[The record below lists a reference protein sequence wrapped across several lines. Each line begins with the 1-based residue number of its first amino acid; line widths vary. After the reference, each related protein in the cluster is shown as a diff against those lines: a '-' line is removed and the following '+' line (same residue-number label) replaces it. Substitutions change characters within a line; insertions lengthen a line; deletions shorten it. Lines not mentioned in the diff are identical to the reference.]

1 MTVVVKRGGGYVAAI
16 PQAVAAVRQIS
27 IGGGHDGFVSLLGD
41 RPTWATYDTLWRT
54 QPSIRT
60 VVGFKARNIA
70 QLVLKMYDRTDAT
83 TMVEVYDDPIA
94 AALREPAWDTTAYNF
109 MYAMVSDYNIYDRA
123 MAYKHFDQYGDM
135 QLVRIPPQFYNVE
148 GDLHAPQR
156 FAFTNTGGQAWYM
169 EPEEVVFISG
179 YSPTS
184 FYEGVSP
191 IESLRQII
199 DEEMA
204 AAKYRTGFYKN
215 GARLEHVITR
225 PVDAPVMDPVAKD
238 RFWQRW
244 NAQQNGPNN
253 AGKTALLEEG
263 MTLVPISTTAKE
275 AQYVEARKMSF
286 EEVARAY
293 YVNPM
298 MVGVMPSSGSSY
310 ADRTAIHREMYQD
323 TLGPDLEMY
332 AQEFTRQL
340 LPFRGTR
347 RLAFDIAAK
356 LEGSFVEQNAA
367 RQQACGGPWKTVNE
381 VRADAGLERIDG
393 GDELITPSNVV
404 RGGGDQA
411 NPQDTSPTGAP
422 STDESDV
429 YGDNGPV
436 AG

>member
-1 MTVVVKRGGGYVAAI
+1 MTVVMRRSGQYASALPASSGNTRTVT
-16 PQAVAAVRQIS
+16 
-27 IGGGHDGFVSLLGD
+27 IGGGHDGMVTLLGD
-41 RPTWATYDTLWRT
+41 RPTWATYDVLWRT

-60 VVGFKARNIA
+60 VVGFKARAIA
-70 QLVLKMYDRTDAT
+70 HLTLKLYDRKSAT
-83 TMVEVYDDPIA
+83 QMVEVYDDPIA
-94 AALREPAWDTTAYNF
+94 AMLREPAWDTTAYNF
-109 MYAMVSDYNIYDRA
+109 MYSMVADYNIYDRA
-123 MAYKHFDQYGDM
+123 LAYVHNGQDGNTH
-135 QLVRIPPQFYNVE
+135 LIRIPPMFYQVE
-148 GDLHAPQR
+148 GSLEAPQR
-156 FAFTNTGGQAWYM
+156 FRFTNAQGEPWWM
-169 EPEEVVFISG
+169 EREQVVFISG

-184 FYEGVSP
+184 FWEGVSP
-191 IESLRQII
+191 IETLRQII

-347 RLAFDIAAK
+347 RVAFDIAAK
-356 LEGSFVEQNAA
+356 LEGSFTEQNAA

-381 VRADAGLERIDG
+381 VRAEDGKEPVDG
-393 GDELITPSNVV
+393 GDKLITPSNVV

>member
-1 MTVVVKRGGGYVAAI
+1 MTVLVRRGGGYVSAL
-16 PQAVAAVRQIS
+16 PQAAQTLQTITV
-27 IGGGHDGFVSLLGD
+27 GGGLDGFVSDMTGKAQWVD
-41 RPTWATYDTLWRT
+41 YATLWRT
-54 QPSIRT
+54 QPAVRT

-70 QLVLKMYDRTDAT
+70 QLVLKLYERKSAT
-83 TMVEVYDDPIA
+83 EQVEVYDDPIA
-94 AALREPAWDTTAYNF
+94 ALMRAPAWDTTAYAF
-109 MYAMVSDYNIYDRA
+109 MYAMVTDFNVFDRA
-123 MAYKHFDQYGDM
+123 LAYRHTAADGSFH
-135 QLVRIPPQFYNVE
+135 LVRIPPQYYQVE
-148 GDLHAPQR
+148 GDLGAPLR
-156 FAFTNTGGQAWYM
+156 FRFTGPNT
-169 EPEEVVFISG
+169 EPWFMYPDQVVYVSG
-179 YSPTS
+179 YSPTA

-191 IESLRQII
+191 IETLRQII
-199 DEEMA
+199 DEERA
-204 AAKYRTGFYKN
+204 ASRYRTAFYKN

-244 NAQQNGPNN
+244 NAQHTGGRN

-263 MTLVPISTTAKE
+263 MTLVPVSTTAKE
-275 AQYVEARKMSF
+275 SQYVEARKLNF

-293 YVNPM
+293 YVNPV
-298 MVGVMPSSGSSY
+298 MVGVSPASGSSY

-323 TLGPDLEMY
+323 TLGPDLEMF

-340 LPFRGTR
+340 VGFRSDR

-381 VRADAGLERIDG
+381 VRAEAGLGPVKG
-393 GDELITPSNVV
+393 GEELTTPSNVV
-404 RGGGDQA
+404 RAGGPQA
-411 NPQDTSPTGAP
+411 NPTDTSPTGVP